1 MDMLDQTCKF
11 IIEKKN
17 SNIINKDNINNK
29 LRETKLRD
37 AATREAYRNINY
49 EKRFLTAPTN
59 IMSEKLLYIHSS
71 PPIICFN
78 GEFFRYSKKEWND
91 AVNEANE
98 ILNRNPTIIRQ
109 DKKEKNTNI

>member
-1 MDMLDQTCKF
+1 MLDQTCKF

-17 SNIINKDNINNK
+17 LNIKNKDINNK

-49 EKRFLTAPTN
+49 EKQFLTVPTN
-59 IMSEKLLYIHSS
+59 IMPEKLLYIHSS
-71 PPIICFN
+71 PPIICSN

-91 AVNEANE
+91 AVNKANE
-98 ILNRNPTIIRQ
+98 ILNQTPTIINQ
-109 DKKEKNTNI
+109 DEKEKNTNN